1 MLTFQSEHGDEVE
14 DYKEEVALNLDLE
27 SYDNLAIPENL
38 QIVTTNMDCF
48 NLSAAADEY
57 SKDLTTLSNIQK
69 IELAEFYLKNYFE
82 GSEQTAKELPLE
94 HFICNKT
101 YVRQI
106 TLPKD
111 LLLTGKVHNFDHTSI
126 LSKGEVTIMTDEGT
140 VRIKAPATWISK
152 AGTKRLIYVH
162 EETIWAT
169 IHQSEKTVVE
179 DLEKEI
185 VHDSDLSWINKEMLL
200 GVK

>member
-1 MLTFQSEHGDEVE
+1 
-14 DYKEEVALNLDLE
+14 
-27 SYDNLAIPENL
+27 
-38 QIVTTNMDCF
+38 MDCF
-48 NLSAAADEY
+48 NLPVIAEKY
-57 SKDLTTLSNIQK
+57 NKDLSTLSNMEK
-69 IELAEFYLKNYFE
+69 IELAEYFLKNYFE

-101 YVRQI
+101 YTRQI

-111 LLLTGKVHNFDHTSI
+111 MLLTGKVHNFDHVSI
-126 LSKGEVTIMTDEGT
+126 LSKGDVSVMTDEGVT
-140 VRIKAPATWISK
+140 RIKAPATWISK

-169 IHQSEKTVVE
+169 IHQSEHTIIE

-185 VHDSDLSWINKEMLL
+185 VHESDLSWINKQNLL
-200 GVK
+200 GDK

>member
-1 MLTFQSEHGDEVE
+1 
-14 DYKEEVALNLDLE
+14 
-27 SYDNLAIPENL
+27 
-38 QIVTTNMDCF
+38 MDCF
-48 NLSAAADEY
+48 NLPVIADEY
-57 SKDLTTLSNIQK
+57 GKDLATLSNVEK
-69 IELAEFYLKNYFE
+69 IELTEFYLKNYFE

-111 LLLTGKVHNFDHTSI
+111 IIVTGKVHNFDHTSI
-126 LSKGEVTIMTDEGT
+126 ISKGDVTVMTPEGVT
-140 VRIKAPATWISK
+140 RIKAPATWISK

-169 IHQSEKTVVE
+169 IHQSENTLVE

-185 VHDSDLSWINKEMLL
+185 VHDSDLSWINKENLL
-200 GVK
+200 GDKQ

>member
-1 MLTFQSEHGDEVE
+1 M
-14 DYKEEVALNLDLE
+14 DY
-27 SYDNLAIPENL
+27 
-38 QIVTTNMDCF
+38 F
-48 NLSAAADEY
+48 NLPAVANKYNQDIS
-57 SKDLTTLSNIQK
+57 TLSNIDK
-69 IELAEFYLKNYFE
+69 IELFEYYLKNYTD

-111 LLLTGKVHNFDHTSI
+111 MILTGKVHNFDHTSI
-126 LSKGEVTIMTDEGT
+126 LSKGDVTIMTDEGT
-140 VRIKAPATWISK
+140 VRVKAPSTWISK

-169 IHQSEKTVVE
+169 IHQSENTLVE

-185 VHDSDLSWINKEMLL
+185 ENW
-200 GVK
+200 

>member
-1 MLTFQSEHGDEVE
+1 M
-14 DYKEEVALNLDLE
+14 DY
-27 SYDNLAIPENL
+27 
-38 QIVTTNMDCF
+38 F
-48 NLSAAADEY
+48 NLPALATKYNQDI
-57 SKDLTTLSNIQK
+57 DTLSNIDK
-69 IELAEFYLKNYFE
+69 IELFEYFLKNYTD

-111 LLLTGKVHNFDHTSI
+111 MILTGKVHNFDHTSI

-140 VRIKAPATWISK
+140 VRIKAPATWMSK

-162 EETIWAT
+162 EDTIWST
-169 IHQSEKTVVE
+169 IHQSENTLVE
-179 DLEKEI
+179 DLENEI
-185 VHDSDLSWINKEMLL
+185 VHESDLSWIKENLL
-200 GVK
+200 GDKQ